1 MNLKGLWRVG
11 NLRTYAVSYCAAL
24 MTLVLFPFDAQAR
37 PCVERVCLGDSINA
51 VKAFRYEPVESFGRQ
66 LSPRQ
71 KRKLD
76 AAYPRYPAELGM
88 PLLQGRFD
96 NRILMMLPA
105 VNKACSPR
113 SMIGKALEPA
123 GVQTQFTLQL
133 DTTGN
138 WKVVGI
144 AQVFPSL
151 NRDELSRLNVELDK
165 KYGKYSI
172 HSTNKVS
179 HYAYVFNPNLAKPY
193 FVLTQPLPDEKA
205 LERYKH
211 NCA

>member
-1 MNLKGLWRVG
+1 
-11 NLRTYAVSYCAAL
+11 
-24 MTLVLFPFDAQAR
+24 
-37 PCVERVCLGDSINA
+37 
-51 VKAFRYEPVESFGRQ
+51 
-66 LSPRQ
+66 
-71 KRKLD
+71 
-76 AAYPRYPAELGM
+76 M